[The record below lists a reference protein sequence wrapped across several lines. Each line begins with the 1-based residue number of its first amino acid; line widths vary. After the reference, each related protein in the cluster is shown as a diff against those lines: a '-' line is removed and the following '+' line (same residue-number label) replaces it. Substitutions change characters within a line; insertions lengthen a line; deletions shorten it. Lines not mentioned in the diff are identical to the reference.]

1 MQERTKVDRIQT
13 AELQDDN
20 LRIAFKE
27 ALAISNR
34 HKGRSNLWES
44 LTILSNYVVI
54 AGCIAVSEYSAKT
67 FNRRAGWGIYSLMAL
82 VISSRLRAFEHMV
95 HEASHNN
102 PFMVARAHEWFEF
115 TYAFPVFRLL
125 KAGIPHLDV
134 EHHKYLGDP
143 VRDSDVVRLIDYG
156 FISDT
161 PISASRKTWLIL
173 GLPNCSPSKL
183 IYWIVVL
190 SAVYFSDRWTE
201 FGWYYVIPWLGI
213 FPIIRWWAELG
224 EHVGMDMTKDFGNSR
239 TNDGFWQRWFFYPL
253 NDGLHA
259 AHHLNNQVLCY
270 RLRRAQADLM
280 AESTA
285 FREKNVLANGMWE
298 TYSQIYTRSTII
310 KERVEGVHAER
321 KNEHQM

>member
-1 MQERTKVDRIQT
+1 
-13 AELQDDN
+13 L
-20 LRIAFKE
+20 
-27 ALAISNR
+27 
-34 HKGRSNLWES
+34 H
-44 LTILSNYVVI
+44 
-54 AGCIAVSEYSAKT
+54 
-67 FNRRAGWGIYSLMAL
+67 
-82 VISSRLRAFEHMV
+82 
-95 HEASHNN
+95 
-102 PFMVARAHEWFEF
+102 
-115 TYAFPVFRLL
+115 
-125 KAGIPHLDV
+125 V

-161 PISASRKTWLIL
+161 PMSASRKTWLIL
-173 GLPNCSPSKL
+173 GLPWTGWFQYEYINTLFTEFWMDSSCYPSKL

-190 SAVYFSDRWTE
+190 SAVHFSDRWTE

-259 AHHLNNQVLCY
+259 AHHLNSQVPCY
-270 RLRRAQADLM
+270 RLRRAQAELM

-285 FREKNVLANGMWE
+285 FREKNVLANSMWE
-298 TYSQIYTRSTII
+298 TYSQIYTRPTII
-310 KERVEGVHAER
+310 KERVGGVRAER
-321 KNEHQM
+321 NNEHQM

>member
-1 MQERTKVDRIQT
+1 MQDRTKVNRIQT

-27 ALAISNR
+27 ALSIINR
-34 HKGRSNLWES
+34 HKGCLH
-44 LTILSNYVVI
+44 
-54 AGCIAVSEYSAKT
+54 
-67 FNRRAGWGIYSLMAL
+67 RRAGWGIYSIMAL

-102 PFMVARAHEWFEF
+102 LFTLARAHEWFEF

-125 KAGIPHLDV
+125 KVFRTLHV

-161 PISASRKTWLIL
+161 PMSASRKTWLIL
-173 GLPNCSPSKL
+173 GLPWTGWFQYEYINTLFTEFWMDSSCHPSKL
-183 IYWIVVL
+183 IYWIVVP
-190 SAVYFSDRWTE
+190 SAVHLSDRWTE
-201 FGWYYVIPWLGI
+201 FGRYYVIPWLGI

-224 EHVGMDMTKDFGNSR
+224 EYVGMDMTKDFGNSR
-239 TNDGFWQRWFFYPL
+239 TNDGFWQWWFFYPL

-259 AHHLNNQVLCY
+259 AHHLNSQVPCY
-270 RLRRAQADLM
+270 RLRRAQAELM

-285 FREKNVLANGMWE
+285 FREKNVLANSMWE
-298 TYSQIYTRSTII
+298 MYSQIYTRPTII
-310 KERVEGVHAER
+310 KERVEGVRAEK
-321 KNEHQM
+321 KNEHQK